1 MLQKEFM
8 IVHGLKDTSE
18 DETKTEISNNG
29 SLFNTGN
36 NDNYTFY
43 LYGVD
48 MTQLP
53 IKKLYR

>member
-1 MLQKEFM
+1 M

>member
-1 MLQKEFM
+1 M
-8 IVHGLKDTSE
+8 IVHGLKDSSE
-18 DETKTEISNNG
+18 DETKTETSNNR

-53 IKKLYR
+53 IKKLYRWITK